1 MARRSRRSE
10 STTANSGA
18 KEIIVNVS
26 PREDRVAI
34 IENGQLAELYIE
46 REERVVGSIYKGKV
60 VNVLPGMDAAFV
72 DIGLEKNAF
81 LYVGDI
87 LPGSEEEAEAVAT
100 EIEPGAA
107 PPPHPP
113 RRNGRRAGIK
123 DVAKVGQQILVQV
136 VKAPRGTKG
145 ARVSTR
151 ISLPGRYLVL
161 MPDTDHV
168 GVSRKI
174 DEEAERDR
182 LKQLAHQVKPQ
193 GCGLI
198 VRTEAEGRGLDELK
212 NDSEFLVKLWQ
223 TIQESAKGAQAPAV
237 IHTELSLLFR
247 TIRDSFVSDV
257 SKFIV
262 DSPSAYEKILG
273 LVEMLSPKLKSR
285 VELYRKRDPIFHHF
299 GIDQEIERLLRS
311 RIWLKSGGYLVID
324 ESEALTTID
333 VNTGKFIGSTSLADT
348 ILRTNL
354 EAASEVARQLRLRDI
369 GGIIIIDFI
378 DMDTKKD
385 KDAVMAALKN
395 ELTRDRAR
403 TKVAHI
409 SPLGLIEM
417 TRKRT
422 GETIIGQMTSHCPYC
437 AGRGK
442 ILSPETVSMRCE
454 RELGKMAAEV
464 DDEAFMITMHPDVA
478 YMFIGAGGDNVQRLE
493 ETIHR
498 AIYVR
503 SDDDIHREQYRIVP
517 GDMQEMDRQLQ
528 RIKPRQIVE
537 LPIVKHPL
545 TQAPRAAAWAD
556 GYLIDLENAAPFIG
570 ERAKVRVRKMNR
582 SFAIG
587 EVVLPAKVVD
597 KSEPI

>member
-223 TIQESAKGAQAPAV
+223 TIQESAKG
-237 IHTELSLLFR
+237 
-247 TIRDSFVSDV
+247 
-257 SKFIV
+257 
-262 DSPSAYEKILG
+262 
-273 LVEMLSPKLKSR
+273 
-285 VELYRKRDPIFHHF
+285 
-299 GIDQEIERLLRS
+299 
-311 RIWLKSGGYLVID
+311 
-324 ESEALTTID
+324 
-333 VNTGKFIGSTSLADT
+333 
-348 ILRTNL
+348 
-354 EAASEVARQLRLRDI
+354 
-369 GGIIIIDFI
+369 
-378 DMDTKKD
+378 
-385 KDAVMAALKN
+385 
-395 ELTRDRAR
+395 
-403 TKVAHI
+403 
-409 SPLGLIEM
+409 
-417 TRKRT
+417 
-422 GETIIGQMTSHCPYC
+422 
-437 AGRGK
+437 
-442 ILSPETVSMRCE
+442 
-454 RELGKMAAEV
+454 
-464 DDEAFMITMHPDVA
+464 
-478 YMFIGAGGDNVQRLE
+478 
-493 ETIHR
+493 
-498 AIYVR
+498 
-503 SDDDIHREQYRIVP
+503 
-517 GDMQEMDRQLQ
+517 
-528 RIKPRQIVE
+528 
-537 LPIVKHPL
+537 
-545 TQAPRAAAWAD
+545 
-556 GYLIDLENAAPFIG
+556 
-570 ERAKVRVRKMNR
+570 
-582 SFAIG
+582 
-587 EVVLPAKVVD
+587 
-597 KSEPI
+597 